1 MEYLSVIDRK
11 TQELFKLADTVWENP
26 EILFREHKSSAALQ
40 EYLEANGFE
49 IERNV
54 ADLPT
59 ARAEHTERTGGKYEP
74 AMPRDVMPRLTK

>member
-26 EILFREHKSSAALQ
+26 EILAA
-40 EYLEANGFE
+40 
-49 IERNV
+49 
-54 ADLPT
+54 

-74 AMPRDVMPRLTK
+74 AMPKDVMPRI